1 MEKALLTYVVGGA
14 FSFGSVGCGIFRTG
28 DGCLGDSGIGFYG
41 IVFV

>member
-14 FSFGSVGCGIFRTG
+14 FSFLFCGMWDIPDG